1 MSVRRWTSDGSRRVI
16 WGTQWKVDRELRDS
30 PALAFIRWYLSLYDF
45 SELEWVSL
53 RRSLLRSYR
62 YVRPYFGSCMHPQGT
77 SSGLYRINCAVFAD
91 ARYPAE
97 VRFGERRFG
106 ERDSSGKLQ
115 PFFFNDE
122 NEAVVGIIAHEVS
135 HYLGWTGQ
143 VPANG
148 KVASGGFRSTSEA
161 QANEFMRDAVE
172 AYRRSIGDAT
182 FSDDELP
189 GTPGPLT
196 RRGWCVV
203 CGRRLSAGGG
213 SRAFCSD
220 RCRWTYHNGQRRA
233 RLAVRR
239 GKKVCEVCGA
249 QFTPTRSDAKT
260 CSRACRQKKYRELR
274 KDRSNPGHD
283 DPYVHGDH
291 DHDDRQDRTGL
302 HERV

>member
-1 MSVRRWTSDGSRRVI
+1 MI
-16 WGTQWKVDRELRDS
+16 WGSQWKVDRKLRDC
-30 PALAFIRWYLSLYDF
+30 AGLAFAQRYLSRFDY
-45 SELEWVSL
+45 SELEWITL

-62 YVRPYFGSCMHPQGT
+62 YVRPYYGQCMHPQGT
-77 SSGLYRINCAVFAD
+77 SSGLYRINCAIFAD

-106 ERDSSGKLQ
+106 ERDFSGKLQ
-115 PFFFNDE
+115 PFSFNGV
-122 NEAVVGIIAHEVS
+122 NEVVVAVIAHEVS

-148 KVASGGFRSTSEA
+148 KVDSGGFQSTSED

-172 AYRRSIGDAT
+172 AYRRSIGEAT

-189 GTPGPLT
+189 GTLAGAQ
-196 RRGWCVV
+196 WCVV
-203 CGRRLSAGGG
+203 CGKPLSKGGR
-213 SRAFCSD
+213 SQSFCSHS
-220 RCRWTYHNGQRRA
+220 CRSWYHSRLRSA

-239 GKKVCEVCGA
+239 GKKVCELCGA
-249 QFTPTRSDAKT
+249 EFTPKKSDAMT
-260 CSRACRQKKYRELR
+260 CSNACRQKKYREFR

-283 DPYVHGDH
+283 DHRDRGGH
-291 DHDDRQDRTGL
+291 DHDDRQDHAGL